1 MVLFFVSYDI
11 YDSILY
17 IKYYIIGVLEFDI
30 KNTGVPEN
38 DMSKPEKYRYD
49 VLLYIIRY
57 GEPCAVYEVAYNG
70 LNMRQPTVRNIC
82 QRAEKE
88 NELTKENGSRN
99 KIMYGPTW
107 DGLES
112 LCAMNEKM
120 LKEID
125 TMLDGWFNQPKFMES
140 LKEDFG
146 EVVTKN
152 PDYAKALTKKMI
164 RHFSRINEE
173 MEKIT
178 DEEKYMLD
186 RVFAEQK
193 LLIKYPAERQTA
205 LEFYKHVKFYRDT
218 VNQIR
223 ENSLESEQGWR
234 KINQMNFP

>member
-1 MVLFFVSYDI
+1 M
-11 YDSILY
+11 
-17 IKYYIIGVLEFDI
+17 LEFDI
-30 KNTGVPEN
+30 KNTEVPKN
-38 DMSKPEKYRYD
+38 DMSKPEKYQYD
-49 VLLYIIRY
+49 VLLYIIRQ
-57 GEPCAVYEVAYNG
+57 GKPIAAYEIKVALKMN
-70 LNMRQPTVRNIC
+70 QPTVRNIC

-88 NELTKENGSRN
+88 GELTKENGSRN

-112 LCAMNEKM
+112 LCNMNKKM

-152 PDYAKALTKKMI
+152 PDYAKTLTKKMI
-164 RHFSRINEE
+164 KHFSRIDEE

-193 LLIKYPAERQTA
+193 LLMKYPAEHQIA
-205 LEFYKHVKFYRDT
+205 LEFYKHVKFYRDI
-218 VNQIR
+218 VNQAR
-223 ENSLESEQGWR
+223 ESSLESEQAWR

>member
-1 MVLFFVSYDI
+1 M
-11 YDSILY
+11 
-17 IKYYIIGVLEFDI
+17 LEFDI
-30 KNTGVPEN
+30 TNTKISEN
-38 DMSKPEKYRYD
+38 DMSKSEKYEYD
-49 VLLYIIRY
+49 VLLHIIRQ
-57 GEPCAVYEVAYNG
+57 GKPIAVYEIKEALKMN
-70 LNMRQPTVRNIC
+70 QPTVRNIC
-82 QRAEKE
+82 QRLEK
-88 NELTKENGSRN
+88 NRNLTKENGSRN
-99 KIMYGPTW
+99 KIKYGPTW
-107 DGLES
+107 EGLEF
-112 LCAMNEKM
+112 LCSMNVKM

-125 TMLDGWFNQPKFMES
+125 TMLDGWFNQPKFIES

-152 PDYAKALTKKMI
+152 PDYAKTLTKKMI
-164 RHFSRINEE
+164 KHYSRVDDE

-223 ENSLESEQGWR
+223 ENSLESEQAWR

>member
-1 MVLFFVSYDI
+1 M
-11 YDSILY
+11 
-17 IKYYIIGVLEFDI
+17 
-30 KNTGVPEN
+30 N
-38 DMSKPEKYRYD
+38 
-49 VLLYIIRY
+49 
-57 GEPCAVYEVAYNG
+57 
-70 LNMRQPTVRNIC
+70 QPTVRNIC
-82 QRAEKE
+82 QRSEKE

-112 LCAMNEKM
+112 LCNMNKKM

-164 RHFSRINEE
+164 KHFSRIDEE

-193 LLIKYPAERQTA
+193 LLMKYPAERQIA
-205 LEFYKHVKFYRDT
+205 LEFYKHVKFYRDI
-218 VNQIR
+218 VNQAR
-223 ENSLESEQGWR
+223 ESSLES
-234 KINQMNFP
+234 

>member
-1 MVLFFVSYDI
+1 M
-11 YDSILY
+11 
-17 IKYYIIGVLEFDI
+17 LEFDI
-30 KNTGVPEN
+30 KNTQMDEN
-38 DMSKPEKYRYD
+38 DMSKTEKYEYD
-49 VLLYIIRY
+49 ILLHIIRQ
-57 GEPCAVYEVAYNG
+57 GKPIAVYGIKEALKMN
-70 LNMRQPTVRNIC
+70 QPTVRNIC
-82 QRAEKE
+82 QRSEKE

-107 DGLES
+107 EGLES

-223 ENSLESEQGWR
+223 ENSLESEQAWR

>member
-1 MVLFFVSYDI
+1 
-11 YDSILY
+11 
-17 IKYYIIGVLEFDI
+17 
-30 KNTGVPEN
+30 
-38 DMSKPEKYRYD
+38 
-49 VLLYIIRY
+49 
-57 GEPCAVYEVAYNG
+57 
-70 LNMRQPTVRNIC
+70 
-82 QRAEKE
+82 
-88 NELTKENGSRN
+88 
-99 KIMYGPTW
+99 
-107 DGLES
+107 
-112 LCAMNEKM
+112 M

-125 TMLDGWFNQPKFMES
+125 TMLDGWFNQLKFMES

-164 RHFSRINEE
+164 KHFSRIDEE

-218 VNQIR
+218 VNQAR
-223 ENSLESEQGWR
+223 ESSLESEQGWR

>member
-1 MVLFFVSYDI
+1 M
-11 YDSILY
+11 
-17 IKYYIIGVLEFDI
+17 LEFDI
-30 KNTGVPEN
+30 TNTQMDEN
-38 DMSKPEKYRYD
+38 DMSKSEKYEYD
-49 VLLYIIRY
+49 VLLHIIRQ
-57 GEPCAVYEVAYNG
+57 GKPIAVYEIKEALKMN
-70 LNMRQPTVRNIC
+70 QPTVRNIC
-82 QRAEKE
+82 QRSEKE

-99 KIMYGPTW
+99 KILYSPTW
-107 DGLES
+107 EGLES

-152 PDYAKALTKKMI
+152 PDYAKTLTKKMI
-164 RHFSRINEE
+164 KHFSRIDEE

-193 LLIKYPAERQTA
+193 LLMKYPAEHQIA
-205 LEFYKHVKFYRDT
+205 LEFYKHVKFYRDI
-218 VNQIR
+218 VNQAR
-223 ENSLESEQGWR
+223 ESSLESEQAWR

>member
-1 MVLFFVSYDI
+1 M
-11 YDSILY
+11 
-17 IKYYIIGVLEFDI
+17 LEFDI
-30 KNTGVPEN
+30 TNTQMDEN
-38 DMSKPEKYRYD
+38 DMSKTEKYEYD
-49 VLLYIIRY
+49 VLLHIIRQ
-57 GEPCAVYEVAYNG
+57 GKPIAVYEIKEALKMN
-70 LNMRQPTVRNIC
+70 QPTVRNIC

-88 NELTKENGSRN
+88 GDLTKENGSRN
-99 KIMYGPTW
+99 KILYSPTW
-107 DGLES
+107 EGLES

-152 PDYAKALTKKMI
+152 PDYAKTLTKKMI
-164 RHFSRINEE
+164 KHFSRIDEE

-193 LLIKYPAERQTA
+193 LLMKYPAEHQIA
-205 LEFYKHVKFYRDT
+205 LEFYKHVKFYRDI
-218 VNQIR
+218 VNQVR
-223 ENSLESEQGWR
+223 ESSLESEQAWR